1 MTDATDNDATEKAAY
16 AALLLKERDPFK
28 AALLLFPNNTNRA
41 LRVANEWPNDPVVK
55 AEQTKL
61 TEGDGELSFLPGKAQ
76 LARDIWDRMQGTTLA
91 GGVVIPPTPEE
102 YAKLA
107 KLYADVRGFI
117 DKPQTNVNVNNTV
130 VQRVVEVPVFQSSE
144 EWEAA
149 AARQQRELLNN
160 ARTRH

>member
-1 MTDATDNDATEKAAY
+1 MSEQNESQEKAAY

-28 AALLLFPNNTNRA
+28 AALQLFPNNTNRA
-41 LRVANEWPNDPVVK
+41 LWVANHWPIDPEVIEAK
-55 AEQTKL
+55 AAL
-61 TEGDGELSFLPGKAQ
+61 MADAGEMGFLPGKAE
-76 LARDIWDRMQGTTLA
+76 LANDIWQRMQGTQTA
-91 GGVVIPPTPEE
+91 DGRTIPPTAEE

-117 DKPQTNVNVNNTV
+117 EKPQTNVNVVNNIP
-130 VQRVVEVPVFQSSE
+130 RVVEMPVFADES

-149 AARQQRELLNN
+149 AARQQRELLAN

>member
-1 MTDATDNDATEKAAY
+1 MTDAITNETDEKAAY

-28 AALLLFPNNTNRA
+28 AALMLFPDNTNRA
-41 LRVANEWPNDPVVK
+41 LRVANEWPNDAVVK
-55 AEQTKL
+55 AEQAKL
-61 TEGDGELSFLPGKAQ
+61 TANDGELSFLPGKAE
-76 LARDIWDRMQGTTLA
+76 LARDIWNRMQGTTLA

-107 KLYADVRGFI
+107 KLYADVRGLI
-117 DKPQTNVNVNNTV
+117 DRPQPNVNVNNTI

-144 EWEAA
+144 DWEAA
-149 AARQQRELLNN
+149 AARQQRESLSN

>member
-1 MTDATDNDATEKAAY
+1 MTDERNESEEKAAY

-28 AALLLFPNNTNRA
+28 AALQLFPDNTNRA
-41 LRVANEWPNDPVVK
+41 LWVANHWPNDDEVK
-55 AEQTKL
+55 AEQTRL
-61 TEGDGELSFLPGKAQ
+61 SNEEGDSFLLSKREFLQ
-76 LARDIWDRMQGTTLA
+76 DIEQRMRGTVYPNGA
-91 GGVVIPPTPEE
+91 VIPPTPEE

-117 DKPQTNVNVNNTV
+117 EKPQTNVNVNNIM
-130 VQRVVEVPVFQSSE
+130 QRVVEVPVFQSES

-149 AARQQRELLNN
+149 AAKQQRELLNN

>member
-1 MTDATDNDATEKAAY
+1 MSEATVTESEEKAAY

-28 AALLLFPNNTNRA
+28 AALQLFPDNTNRA
-41 LRVANEWPNDPVVK
+41 LWVANHWPNDAEVK
-55 AEQTKL
+55 AEQERL
-61 TEGDGELSFLPGKAQ
+61 IGVDDGASFLPSKAE
-76 LARDIWDRMQGTTLA
+76 LARDIWQRMQGTTLPS
-91 GGVVIPPTPEE
+91 GVVIPPTPEE

-117 DKPQTNVNVNNTV
+117 EKPQTNVNVTTN
-130 VQRVVEVPVFQSSE
+130 VQRVVEVPVFQDESS
-144 EWEAA
+144 WEAA

>member
-1 MTDATDNDATEKAAY
+1 MTDATNNETEEKAAY

-28 AALLLFPNNTNRA
+28 AALLLFPANVNRA
-41 LRVANEWPNDPVVK
+41 LRVANEWPSDPEVK
-55 AEQTKL
+55 AEQTRL
-61 TEGDGELSFLPGKAQ
+61 TQDDGELAFLPGKGE
-76 LARDIWDRMQGTTLA
+76 LARDIWNRMQGTTLA
-91 GGVVIPPTPEE
+91 NGQTIAPTPEE

-117 DKPQTNVNVNNTV
+117 ERPQTNVNVTTN
-130 VQRVVEVPVFQSSE
+130 VQRVVEMPVFQSPE

-149 AARQQRELLNN
+149 AARQQRELLDH